1 MSSHPTPPE
10 RPFGTVAVLGLGAM
24 GGSLARALSAL
35 QDAPR
40 VVGWAPVGS
49 ERDAA
54 ANAGAVQSTPTEWRE
69 AVAGADLVVLA
80 APLGACCEL
89 LDGLAEATSPEATLS
104 DVASLKAPIQRA
116 AAEAGL
122 LDRWVGA
129 HPMAGTE
136 ESGFGASR
144 ADLYDGA
151 RVWTVADA
159 SAEERVP
166 SVHAL
171 WRSIGARPEEID
183 AREHDRLMAL
193 ASHLPQLVS
202 NALASVLARSEIKPD
217 DLGPGGSDMTRLA
230 GSSPSIWHDLLEH
243 AAPELAGGLD
253 ELAEMS
259 KKVAHML
266 RCGDLDAIER
276 LMSETREWSQ
286 GA

>member
-1 MSSHPTPPE
+1 MTLLPPE
-10 RPFGTVAVLGLGAM
+10 RPFATVAVLGLGAM
-24 GGSLARALSAL
+24 GGSLARALSSL
-35 QDAPR
+35 EGGPD
-40 VVGWAPVGS
+40 VVGWSPVGS

-54 ANAGAVQSTPTEWRE
+54 ANAEAVSSTPAEWRD
-69 AVAGADLVVLA
+69 AVADADLVVLA

-89 LDGLAEATSPEATLS
+89 LEALAEATAPETTLS
-104 DVASLKAPIQRA
+104 DVASLKAPLQRVA
-116 AAEAGL
+116 SQAGL

-151 RVWTVADA
+151 RVWTVADP
-159 SAEERVP
+159 SAGARVA

-171 WRSIGARPEEID
+171 WRSIGARPLAID

-202 NALASVLARSEIKPD
+202 NALASVLADAEITPD

-230 GSSPSIWHDLLEH
+230 GSSPAIWHDLLEH
-243 AAPELAGGLD
+243 AGPELAGGLD
-253 ELAEMS
+253 ALADMS
-259 KKVAHML
+259 KRIAHML
-266 RCGDLDAIER
+266 RCRDLEAIGR
-276 LMSETREWSQ
+276 LMDRTRAWSQ
-286 GA
+286 AE

>member
-1 MSSHPTPPE
+1 
-10 RPFGTVAVLGLGAM
+10 M

-35 QDAPR
+35 EDAPR
-40 VVGWAPVGS
+40 VVGWSPVGS

-54 ANAGAVQSTPTEWRE
+54 ANAGAVSSTPAEWRE
-69 AVAGADLVVLA
+69 AVSGADLVVLA
-80 APLGACCEL
+80 APLAACCEL
-89 LDGLAEATSPEATLS
+89 LDGLSAATSPETTLS
-104 DVASLKAPIQRA
+104 DVASLKAPVQRA

-122 LDRWVGA
+122 LDRWVGS

-144 ADLYDGA
+144 GDLYDGA
-151 RVWTVADA
+151 RVWTVADP
-159 SAEERVP
+159 SAAARVP

-171 WRSIGARPEEID
+171 WRSVGARPQEID

-202 NALASVLARSEIKPD
+202 NALASVLADSDIGPD

-230 GSSPSIWHDLLEH
+230 GSSPSIWRDLLEH

-253 ELAEMS
+253 ELAETS
-259 KKVAHML
+259 RRIANML

-276 LMSETREWSQ
+276 LMNGTRGWSR